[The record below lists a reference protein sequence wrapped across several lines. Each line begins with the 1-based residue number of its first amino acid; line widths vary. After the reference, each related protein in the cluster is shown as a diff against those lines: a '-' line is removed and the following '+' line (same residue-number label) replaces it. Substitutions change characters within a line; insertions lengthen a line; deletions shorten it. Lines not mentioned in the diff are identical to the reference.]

1 MGTLLQDI
9 RYSARLLLKRPGF
22 TAVAILTLALGI
34 GANTAIFSMVNS
46 VLLRPLSYRDPQRLC
61 LIREVIPQLS
71 KFYPSI
77 PANAPSFLIWQ
88 RDCKSFDQI
97 AIVEARSMAFTGTG
111 DPKEVPGAQG
121 SANLFNVLGVQ
132 PALGRLFYPEEDQP
146 GRDHVVILSS
156 SFWYNE
162 FHGDPRIIGKT
173 IALDAVPYEIVGVLP
188 PSFHFPKE
196 EGLGTLTRFGAKTEF
211 FKPLGI
217 DTTHMG
223 LVGDFDYAAIA
234 RLKPGVTQEEALA
247 ELNVV
252 QAQIAKQSGQNVD
265 LLANLVPLET
275 QVVGPAR
282 RGLLLLLAAV
292 GAVMLIVC
300 VNLVNLLLARVPG
313 RMREAAVRMALGAT
327 RARLVRQMLTETL
340 LLSLGGGLLGVALAY
355 NGLRWLMDVAPL
367 GLQRLDEVQLDG
379 RVLWFA
385 FFLSVGTGALFGIL
399 PAWRMARADAQHALN
414 ANGGRMTEGRGPARM
429 RQGLIS
435 LEVGLSTVLLILAG
449 LLTTSLVRLLGVE
462 KGFGTEHVLT
472 AGVDLSS
479 ANYASPQDKIHFYD
493 RVLAGA
499 AAIPGVSAA
508 GLVSELPLEGE
519 RHVSPVWAADAAKP
533 SPAELPIVNYRFISQ
548 GYFEAMGI
556 PLRRGRALQENDRD
570 RDVAVVSASLAERLW
585 PGQNPIGRQIYT
597 TAGTHPTHEV
607 VGVVGDIRTVRLD
620 AAPVLMVYI
629 PQWER
634 PVAKAA
640 LVVRTTADPRAAVA
654 AVREVI
660 RKVDSS
666 VPSVQVRPMAEV
678 VSESVA
684 ARRFQ
689 LQLAG
694 LFAGCA
700 LLLAALGIYGVVA
713 YSVEQRR
720 NEIGIR
726 MALGAQARDV
736 GKLVLDG
743 GMRPVVIGLAIGIVA
758 AVATAQLVRS
768 LLFSVSATDPVTIAG
783 VGIVI
788 VFAAAMAC
796 YIPARRAMKVD
807 PIVAL
812 RYE

>member
-1 MGTLLQDI
+1 MGTVLQDI
-9 RYSARLLLKRPGF
+9 RYSVRLLLKSPGF

-34 GANTAIFSMVNS
+34 GANTAIFSIVNS
-46 VLLRPLSYRDPQRLC
+46 VLLRPLAYRDPQRLY
-61 LIREVIPQLS
+61 LIREIIPQFS
-71 KFYPSI
+71 KFYSSV
-77 PANAPSFLIWQ
+77 PANAANFLIWQ

-97 AIVEARSMAFTGTG
+97 AIVEARSMSFTGTE

-121 SANLFNVLGVQ
+121 SANLFTVLGIQ
-132 PALGRLFYPEEDQP
+132 PMLGRLFYSEEDQP
-146 GRDHVVILSS
+146 GRDHVLVLSN
-156 SFWYNE
+156 SFWRAE
-162 FHGDPRIIGKT
+162 FHSDPKIIGKT
-173 IALDAVPYEIVGVLP
+173 IALDAAPYEVVGVLP

-196 EGLGTLTRFGAKTEF
+196 EGLGSLTRFGTKTEF

-234 RLKPGVTQEEALA
+234 RLKPGVTREEALA

-265 LLANLVPLET
+265 LLADLVPLEA

-292 GAVMLIVC
+292 GAVLLIVC

-327 RARLVRQMLTETL
+327 RARLMRQMLTETL

-355 NGLRWLMDVAPL
+355 NGLRWLVDVAPL

-379 RVLWFA
+379 RVLWFEL
-385 FFLSVGTGALFGIL
+385 FLSVGTGALFGIL
-399 PAWRMARADAQHALN
+399 PAWRMTRADAQQALN
-414 ANGGRMTEGRGPARM
+414 ANSGRMSEGRGPTRM
-429 RQGLIS
+429 RQALIS
-435 LEVGLSTVLLILAG
+435 LEVGLSTVLLILAA
-449 LLTTSLVRLLGVE
+449 LLTTSLVRLLGVD

-472 AGVDLSS
+472 ADVNLSS
-479 ANYASPQDKIHFYD
+479 TNYASPENKIHFYD

-508 GLVSELPLEGE
+508 GWVSELPLEGE
-519 RHVSPVWAADAAKP
+519 MHVSHVWAAGVAEP
-533 SPAELPIVNYRFISQ
+533 PPAELPIANYRFISP

-556 PLRRGRALQENDRD
+556 PLRQGRTLQENDRN
-570 RDVAVVSASLAERLW
+570 RDVALVSASLAERLW
-585 PGQNPIGRQIYT
+585 PGQDPIGRQIHT

-620 AAPVLMVYI
+620 EPPVLMVYV
-629 PQWER
+629 PEWER

-640 LVVRTTADPRAAVA
+640 LVVRTSGDPRAAAA

-666 VPSVQVRPMAEV
+666 VPIVQVRPMAEV
-678 VSESVA
+678 VSDSVA

-700 LLLAALGIYGVVA
+700 LLLAALGIFGVVA

-726 MALGAQARDV
+726 MALGAQAGNV
-736 GKLVLDG
+736 GTLVLGG
-743 GMRPVVIGLAIGIVA
+743 GMKPVVIGLVSGIVA
-758 AVATAQLVRS
+758 AVATGQLVRS
-768 LLFSVSATDPVTIAG
+768 LLYSVGATDPVTIAG
-783 VGIVI
+783 VTLVI
-788 VFAAAMAC
+788 IFAAAMAC
-796 YIPARRAMKVD
+796 YIPARRAMRVD